1 MAAILLAR
9 RLAQGT
15 AMPPGA
21 FACMGLLELADFQP
35 EFARWGM
42 VTDTETTDLHN

>member
-15 AMPPGA
+15 PMAPGA
-21 FACMGLLELADFQP
+21 FACMGLLKLAEFKP
-35 EFARWGM
+35 EFERWGM
-42 VTDTETTDLHN
+42 VTQID